1 MRIILTITL
10 SYRSVMIITVTQY
23 LNYYY
28 YYLIPLTGIYP
39 KFMVL
44 QIYLE
49 VGCLEN

>member
-10 SYRSVMIITVTQY
+10 SYRIVMRIKVIQY

-28 YYLIPLTGIYP
+28 YYLLLLTGIYP

-49 VGCLEN
+49 VVV